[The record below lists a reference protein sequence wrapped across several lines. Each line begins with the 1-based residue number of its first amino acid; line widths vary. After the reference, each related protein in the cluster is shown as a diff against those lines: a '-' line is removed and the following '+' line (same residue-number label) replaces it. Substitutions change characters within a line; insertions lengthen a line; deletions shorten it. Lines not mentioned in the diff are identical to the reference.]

1 MTDNTNYR
9 LPADQESGPN
19 CGPTSV
25 AVLAGVPLADVMA
38 YIKANTKGKGPRWKG
53 STTNPKFPKKIAST
67 DQIER
72 IKRGDLFKALRHFG
86 LNPEVEQDLNFMNR
100 NKRLS
105 SVAGGFL
112 NLAFRLKSDKSYLI
126 LTGGHAQAVVC
137 DPPLEDQDVVN
148 GRIFDQS
155 TPPEGAKPN
164 SRPKDHPKYNELCK
178 SGEIF
183 WGANKKVSLII
194 TCDKIRKDNTMPKS
208 SPVVAVLPTS
218 SAMGLAASFI
228 AEQEGIALKAKGS
241 AKELSKAASGAKIV
255 AYGHVIA
262 TLIIGEITKG
272 SKKAGEFRA
281 ALLEAGVSKASV
293 KRYAEIGQAAR
304 GLKIVKGISAASNWP
319 STITQALLDEGINTE
334 DKLKKL
340 CFPTEE
346 KTLVEQLVEAAT
358 KGTETENEAVQALLD
373 AAAKINPAAQDVAD
387 TLVNAM
393 AA

>member
-1 MTDNTNYR
+1 MTDNTHYR
-9 LPADQESGPN
+9 LPADQKSGPN

-25 AVLAGVPLADVMA
+25 AVLAGVPLNDVMA
-38 YIKANTKGKGPRWKG
+38 YMAKGKGPRWKG
-53 STTNPKFPKKIAST
+53 ATTNPKFPKRLDAPLIST
-67 DQIER
+67 TSQIER
-72 IKRGDLFKALRHFG
+72 IKGGDLFKALKHFG
-86 LNPEVEQDLNFMNR
+86 LNPEVDNDLNFMNR
-100 NKRLS
+100 NRRLS
-105 SVAGGFL
+105 SVAGGFPD
-112 NLAFRLKSDKSYLI
+112 LAFGLKSDKSYLI
-126 LTGGHAQAVVC
+126 LTGGHAQAVV
-137 DPPLEDQDVVN
+137 N
-148 GRIFDQS
+148 GRIFDQN

-164 SRPKDHPKYNELCK
+164 SRPLDHPKYNELCK

-194 TCDKIRKDNTMPKS
+194 TCDKIRKEDTMPKS
-208 SPVVAVLPTS
+208 SPAVAVLPTS

-228 AEQEGIALKAKGS
+228 AEQEGIAMKAKGS

-262 TLIIGEITKG
+262 TLILSNITKG

-281 ALLEAGVSKASV
+281 ALQEAGVSKASV
-293 KRYAEIGQAAR
+293 KRYAEIGQAAK
-304 GLKIVKGISAASNWP
+304 GLKIVDAPLKAWGKNEFKDTLDKA
-319 STITQALLDEGINTE
+319 ITQALLEEGINTE

-340 CFPTEE
+340 CFPTAE

-358 KGTETENEAVQALLD
+358 KGTETENDAVQALLD

>member
-1 MTDNTNYR
+1 MTDNTHYR
-9 LPADQESGPN
+9 LPADQKSGPN

-53 STTNPKFPKKIAST
+53 ATTNPKFPKKIAST

-72 IKRGDLFKALRHFG
+72 IKRGDLFKALQHFG

-112 NLAFRLKSDKSYLI
+112 NLAFGLKSDKSYLI
-126 LTGGHAQAVVC
+126 LTGSHAQAVAG
-137 DPPLEDQDVVN
+137 
-148 GRIFDQS
+148 GRIFDQN
-155 TPPEGAKPN
+155 TPPEGAKP
-164 SRPKDHPKYNELCK
+164 STAPKRHPRYNELVK

-183 WGANKKVSLII
+183 WGANKKVALII
-194 TCDKIRKDNTMPKS
+194 TCDKRKEDTMPKS

-218 SAMGLAASFI
+218 SVMGLAASFI
-228 AEQEGIALKAKGS
+228 AEQEGIAMKAKGS
-241 AKELSKAASGAKIV
+241 AKELSKAASGAKIT

-262 TLIIGEITKG
+262 TLIIGSIAKG

-281 ALLEAGVSKASV
+281 ALQEAGVSKASV

-304 GLKIVKGISAASNWP
+304 GLKIVKGVRDFNDTLPKA
-319 STITQALLDEGINTE
+319 ITQALLDEGINTE

-340 CFPTEE
+340 CFPTAE